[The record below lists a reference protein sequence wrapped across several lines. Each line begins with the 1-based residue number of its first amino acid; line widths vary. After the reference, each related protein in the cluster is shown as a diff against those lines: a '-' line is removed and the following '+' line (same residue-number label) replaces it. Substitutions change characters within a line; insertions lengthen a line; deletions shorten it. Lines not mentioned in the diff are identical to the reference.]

1 MKTIKDKYNIGL
13 DIIEERIIAGNST
26 VTVNLISLLKL
37 DKIYRDTLKNNEQQK
52 QIIKN
57 LINSNRFS
65 LGAIE

>member
-37 DKIYRDTLKNNEQQK
+37 DKIYRDTLKNNGS
-52 QIIKN
+52 ITDPSIN
-57 LINSNRFS
+57 LWNEMQDKRNNLS
-65 LGAIE
+65 